1 MISQITA
8 TVLGIMGGSSEESF
22 SNIDHYIADSADCS
36 PTTDLFNQTTKYL
49 DCFEIIADWLINLI
63 RFYLC

>member
-1 MISQITA
+1 
-8 TVLGIMGGSSEESF
+8 MGGSSEASF
-22 SNIDHYIADSADCS
+22 SNIVNHYIANSADYS
-36 PTTDLFNQTTKYL
+36 PTMDLFNLTTKYL